1 MRVAIP
7 LRVSAAVGTMSILI
21 AVFCVLWSSAFAV
34 AKLALLDC
42 PPLLLLTA
50 RFLLAGAVVLAVAA
64 VDRSPWQLARRDV
77 AILALLGVSNNALY
91 LGLIYVGMQSTS
103 AGLSA
108 LIVSGNPVMTAVLA
122 TLFLGERM
130 TWRRAVGLL
139 LGIGGVGFVVESR
152 IAEGIDSPTGIALTV
167 AALQSLVVGTILFK
181 RMTPSCGLWVGIG
194 VQNLVGGLA
203 LAPFA
208 FGFEL
213 VSEVVL
219 SWRLL
224 LALTYLAL
232 LVSVFAFLIWIHL
245 LTVMGATSASAYH
258 FLMPP
263 LGMLFGWLLLGERLT
278 WPDLVG
284 VLPVALGIYLVS
296 RSRAEVPTSH
306 SSDNPSP
313 PDGPPPL
320 GRAPTQCVPRP

>member
-1 MRVAIP
+1 MRAAIP
-7 LRVSAAVGTMSILI
+7 LPVAAAMSAMPLLI
-21 AVFCVLWSSAFAV
+21 AAFCVLWSSAFAV
-34 AKLALLDC
+34 AEVALVDC

-50 RFLLAGAVVLAVAA
+50 RFLLAGAVMLTVAVF
-64 VDRSPWQLARRDV
+64 DRSYWQLASRDV
-77 AILALLGVSNNALY
+77 AILGLLGVLNNALY
-91 LGLIYVGMQSTS
+91 LGLTYVGMQSMS

-108 LIVSGNPVMTAVLA
+108 LIVSANPVVTAVLA

-130 TWRRAVGLL
+130 TWRRGVGLL

-152 IAEGIDSPTGIALTV
+152 TAAGIDSPTGIFFTM
-167 AALQSLVVGTILFK
+167 AALLSLVVGTILFK
-181 RMTPSCGLWVGIG
+181 RLMPSCGHLVSIG

-208 FGFEL
+208 LGFEL
-213 VSEVVL
+213 VSDVVP

-232 LVSVFAFLIWIHL
+232 LVSVLAFLIWIHL

-263 LGMLFGWLLLGERLT
+263 LGMLFAWLLLGERVA
-278 WPDLVG
+278 WPDLLG
-284 VLPVALGIYLVS
+284 ILPVAVGIYLV
-296 RSRAEVPTSH
+296 RW
-306 SSDNPSP
+306 
-313 PDGPPPL
+313 
-320 GRAPTQCVPRP
+320 PRPEVATCHKQIGYTSTR